1 MGGDLLT
8 SRELASVILIAVV
21 IALSLVL
28 PKWRN
33 TVLPSLATGAS
44 SFFKRAILRVFG
56 FFVVWVALWV
66 WFAWLVGLW
75 ELELLKDTIIVLIG
89 VGFPLLFNSIR
100 AKSSVEIIGHIRR
113 ETLTLSTLFLF
124 YLNLET
130 LPLWGELIAQP
141 VIVLLSVMTAFAQR
155 DEKGQKVVGCFSIP
169 LVLIGMSLIA
179 WTTVQT
185 IIDWNNFDWP
195 ELLAQ
200 LALSVWLPFA
210 MFPYLYAVAFY
221 AATEVILKRLLWSN
235 KEMPLRARLG
245 VLAGLHGSV
254 RWAKELTGRY
264 NLVARAKSFRGAL
277 SEMREFRGDVTR
289 REKREADRLADL
301 EGFSGQ
307 AGIDGTGAQ
316 LDRREFDGTKRA
328 LQFIHTAQALRYE
341 RRGEMFWDDL
351 TDMVVSPVSKWD
363 LPAQH
368 GIVVETTNDNKKWR
382 AWRRLPSG
390 WVLGIG
396 ATGRVGE
403 YRYAGDEPPTT
414 WPGMSDDW
422 INSAISLGPVDWD
435 RNDGSRL

>member
-1 MGGDLLT
+1 MLN
-8 SRELASVILIAVV
+8 SRELASVILIAVL

-28 PKWRN
+28 PKWRD
-33 TVLPSLATGAS
+33 TVLPSLGSVAR
-44 SFFKRAILRVFG
+44 SFFKWTILRLFG

-66 WFAWLVGLW
+66 WFAWLLGLW
-75 ELELLKDTIIVLIG
+75 ELVLLKDTIIILVG
-89 VGFPLLFNSIR
+89 VGFPLLFKSIR
-100 AKSSVEIIGHIRR
+100 AKSGVEIVGHIRR

-141 VIVLLSVMTAFAQR
+141 VIVLLSVMTALAQR
-155 DEKGQKVVGCFSIP
+155 DEKGKRIVGCFSIP
-169 LVLIGMSLIA
+169 LLLIGMSLIA

-185 IIDWNNFDWP
+185 VTNWDMLNWP

-210 MFPYLYAVAFY
+210 MFPYLYVVALY

-254 RWAKELTGRY
+254 RWAKALTGRH
-264 NLVARAKSFRGAL
+264 NLVARTKSFRGAL
-277 SEMREFRGDVTR
+277 SEMSEFRDDVTR

-307 AGIDGTGAQ
+307 AGADGTGAQ
-316 LDRREFDGTKRA
+316 LDRREFDGTKKA

-341 RRGEMFWDDL
+341 RQGERFWNDL

-368 GIVVETTNDNKKWR
+368 GIVVETTNDKKKWR
-382 AWRRLPSG
+382 AWRQLPSG

-403 YRYAGDEPPTT
+403 YRYAGAEPPTT

-422 INSAISLGPVDWD
+422 IDSAISLGPVDWD